1 MLKIRIDKNGGGAS
15 TIEAQGSMLEITSDL
30 AHVINA
36 IYIQVKQSDP
46 VQAMLFR
53 EAITEL
59 AKSEKTPL
67 WEPQGAMMGICFSVP
82 NNSKED
88 M

>member
-1 MLKIRIDKNGGGAS
+1 MTKRGGAGAS
-15 TIEAQGSMLEITSDL
+15 TIEARGSMLEITSDI

-36 IYIQVKQSDP
+36 IYIQVKQNDP

-53 EAITEL
+53 EAVTQL
-59 AKSEKTPL
+59 ATSEKTPL
-67 WEPQGAMMGICFSVP
+67 WEPQGEMTGICFSVP